1 MCSCCFVPHPTSTS
15 ICLHSCVC
23 ACVFLLVPSGS
34 VPSPSPLFWLYTW
47 ERLLGAALGPETWMK
62 QTFISHE
69 STVLPDLFYFVLSF
83 VSLFFFEWPK
93 SSCRE
98 SQSSFI
104 PWSLLLWICSL
115 WCTLN
120 VLTAL
125 AAPYTMCL
133 CTDVVRRYTC
143 SLKRFLTKS
152 GPLSDHCRQLYWFKL
167 KLIWCVRDRWLK
179 CSLLCLKVHL
189 KHSGCKYPYYW
200 SVSPSFTSPSFT
212 SLSSGACQ

>member
-115 WCTLN
+115 WCTLKCSDSTRSAIHN
-120 VLTAL
+120 VF
-125 AAPYTMCL
+125 MH
-133 CTDVVRRYTC
+133 RRGEKIH
-143 SLKRFLTKS
+143 LQPVS

-212 SLSSGACQ
+212 SISSGACQ

>member
-115 WCTLN
+115 WCTL
-120 VLTAL
+120 
-125 AAPYTMCL
+125 
-133 CTDVVRRYTC
+133 
-143 SLKRFLTKS
+143 
-152 GPLSDHCRQLYWFKL
+152 
-167 KLIWCVRDRWLK
+167 K
-179 CSLLCLKVHL
+179 CSDSTRSAIHNVFMLRRGEKIHL
-189 KHSGCKYPYYW
+189 QPEKIPYKEW
-200 SVSPSFTSPSFT
+200 TIIWP
-212 SLSSGACQ
+212 L